1 MVDIAM
7 LHIRENKQINFEP
20 IETTV
25 AATEEES
32 VILAEKLTQ
41 VAIPLEVLLQALNIA
56 KYDKA
61 AAFRYA
67 DNYLNKGKKLKM
79 VLIKSLSAVEKR
91 SFNKNIKNT
100 YRNFLMKHCDYYR

>member
-1 MVDIAM
+1 MADTTVLDNRI
-7 LHIRENKQINFEP
+7 NKQIKFEP
-20 IETTV
+20 LEATV

-41 VAIPLEVLLQALNIA
+41 VAIPLYVLLQALNIA

-67 DNYLNKGKKLKM
+67 DKYL
-79 VLIKSLSAVEKR
+79 
-91 SFNKNIKNT
+91 KNIKKSKWVIIKT
-100 YRNFLMKHCDYYR
+100 A

>member
-1 MVDIAM
+1 MTDTTM
-7 LHIRENKQINFEP
+7 LDNRINKQIDFEP
-20 IETTV
+20 LEATV

-61 AAFRYA
+61 AAFCYA
-67 DNYLNKGKKLKM
+67 
-79 VLIKSLSAVEKR
+79 EKYI
-91 SFNKNIKNT
+91 NNIKKSKWVI
-100 YRNFLMKHCDYYR
+100 LKAA

>member
-1 MVDIAM
+1 MTNTTM
-7 LHIRENKQINFEP
+7 LDNRINKQIKFEP
-20 IETTV
+20 LEATV

-41 VAIPLEVLLQALNIA
+41 VAISLSVLLQVLNIA

-67 DNYLNKGKKLKM
+67 DRYIN
-79 VLIKSLSAVEKR
+79 
-91 SFNKNIKNT
+91 NIKNSKWVIIKT
-100 YRNFLMKHCDYYR
+100 A

>member
-1 MVDIAM
+1 MADTAI
-7 LHIRENKQINFEP
+7 LDNRRNKQIKFEP
-20 IETTV
+20 LEATV

-41 VAIPLEVLLQALNIA
+41 VAIPLQVLLQGLNIA

-67 DNYLNKGKKLKM
+67 DKYLNDTRKSKW
-79 VLIKSLSAVEKR
+79 VIIKTA
-91 SFNKNIKNT
+91 
-100 YRNFLMKHCDYYR
+100 

>member
-1 MVDIAM
+1 MLDI
-7 LHIRENKQINFEP
+7 RVNNQVKFEP
-20 IETTV
+20 LETSV
-25 AATEEES
+25 PATEEES

-67 DNYLNKGKKLKM
+67 DNHLNKTRKKPRKSKW
-79 VLIKSLSAVEKR
+79 VVIKASSNSEMKGY
-91 SFNKNIKNT
+91 KNN
-100 YRNFLMKHCDYYR
+100 DYC

>member
-1 MVDIAM
+1 MKIPHEQFPHKHGFTQQCFSVKLHHISCEGAFMADTAM
-7 LHIRENKQINFEP
+7 LKIRVNEQINLEP
-20 IETTV
+20 LETAV

-41 VAIPLEVLLQALNIA
+41 VAIPLEVLMQALNIA

-67 DNYLNKGKKLKM
+67 DNYL
-79 VLIKSLSAVEKR
+79 
-91 SFNKNIKNT
+91 
-100 YRNFLMKHCDYYR
+100 FLNLGLQLLW

>member
-1 MVDIAM
+1 MADAAM
-7 LHIRENKQINFEP
+7 LKIRVNEQMNSEP
-20 IETTV
+20 LETAV

-41 VAIPLEVLLQALNIA
+41 VAIPLEVLMQALNIA

-67 DNYLNKGKKLKM
+67 DNYVSGIINQTRKPKWI
-79 VLIKSLSAVEKR
+79 VIKAG
-91 SFNKNIKNT
+91 SFSEMKWSYTRTARIAYCNL
-100 YRNFLMKHCDYYR
+100 RN

>member
-1 MVDIAM
+1 MAYTATLNNRI
-7 LHIRENKQINFEP
+7 NKQIKFEP
-20 IETTV
+20 LETTV

-67 DNYLNKGKKLKM
+67 DKYLNDTKKSKW
-79 VLIKSLSAVEKR
+79 VVIKTA
-91 SFNKNIKNT
+91 
-100 YRNFLMKHCDYYR
+100 

>member
-1 MVDIAM
+1 MTDTTM
-7 LHIRENKQINFEP
+7 LDNRINKQIKFEP
-20 IETTV
+20 LEAIV

-41 VAIPLEVLLQALNIA
+41 VAIPLYVLLQALSIA

-67 DNYLNKGKKLKM
+67 DNYLNTIRNKEWM
-79 VLIKSLSAVEKR
+79 FIKSLSAAKKRTFEKKLGN
-91 SFNKNIKNT
+91 S
-100 YRNFLMKHCDYYR
+100 

>member
-1 MVDIAM
+1 MADTAM
-7 LHIRENKQINFEP
+7 LDNRINKQIKFEP
-20 IETTV
+20 LEATV

-41 VAIPLEVLLQALNIA
+41 VAIPLQVLLQALNIA

-67 DNYLNKGKKLKM
+67 DKYLN
-79 VLIKSLSAVEKR
+79 
-91 SFNKNIKNT
+91 NIKKSKWVIIKT
-100 YRNFLMKHCDYYR
+100 A